1 MIDHTADLGIE
12 VEGSHLK
19 GLFINAT
26 IALMDLITDREAI
39 HPAENRSLSVQG
51 NDREELLIN
60 CLGEVLY
67 LFHGEQFLTR
77 DISLETFTDVTMRA
91 IATGETYDPSR
102 HEIKTEIKAVTF
114 HQTRISKTSGK
125 WTARVIFDV

>member
-1 MIDHTADLGIE
+1 MIDHTADLGID
-12 VEGSHLK
+12 VEGTHLE
-19 GLFINAT
+19 GLFINAA
-26 IALMDLITDREAI
+26 IALMDLTTDRETI

-60 CLGEVLY
+60 YLGEILY
-67 LFHGEQFLTR
+67 LFQGEQFLTR
-77 DISLETFTDVTMRA
+77 DISLEELTDVSLRA
-91 IATGETYDPSR
+91 IAIGETCEPSR